1 MSESADP
8 KPVPS
13 FYYNGRQ
20 RVHLTLTPDLFHV
33 FSTEVAIV
41 MFGMERAVEMASSG
55 GEVGDLLFL
64 SSSDLSPD
72 EMRGLIE
79 ANALLPVFT
88 YDQDGVIVVCTDK
101 VCVSARSAGQKTV
114 LKYIQDT
121 PILGLEEVTRD
132 DELMVLRVTSG
143 DGAEALRVCNH
154 LHEATGVSVCP
165 NFLRIY

>member
-1 MSESADP
+1 MSESADL

-20 RVHLTLTPDLFHV
+20 RVHLTSTPDLFCV
-33 FSTEVAIV
+33 FSTEVAIL

-55 GEVGDLLFL
+55 EVEDLLFL

-72 EMRGLIE
+72 EMEKLIE

-88 YDQDGVIVVCTDK
+88 YDQDGLIVVCTDK
-101 VCVSARSAGQKTV
+101 VCVSARSAGQETV

-132 DELMVLRVTSG
+132 DDLMVLRVTSG
-143 DGAEALRVCNH
+143 DGAEALRICNG
-154 LHEATGVSVCP
+154 LQEATGISVCP
-165 NFLRIY
+165 SFLRIY